1 MTERAYH
8 HGNLR
13 QALLERAW
21 STIDDEGLDAL
32 SMRQLAR
39 DVGVSHGASARHF
52 ADRTALLDAVAITG
66 FERMNTAL
74 AEAVAA
80 EPTFAGG
87 LRSAGFAYIGFA
99 VEHPAILDLM
109 YKAKHH
115 PEASVELVDLGRASM
130 AAVVA
135 LVAEGQQ
142 RGEIR
147 PGDVERQALVVF
159 AAVHGVAALATD
171 DLLDGVDWRVAA
183 DATLEAVLGALAVA
197 GASGEQHEAS
207 AVR

>member
-21 STIDDEGLDAL
+21 ATIDDDGIDAL
-32 SMRQLAR
+32 SLRQLAR

-52 ADRTALLDAVAITG
+52 ADRTALLDAIAVAG
-66 FERMNTAL
+66 FTRMNDAL
-74 AEAVAA
+74 AAA
-80 EPTFAGG
+80 ATTETTFAGQLRAAG
-87 LRSAGFAYIGFA
+87 LAYIGFA

-115 PEASVELVDLGRASM
+115 PDASPDLLGLSRASM
-130 AAVVA
+130 AVVVEFVGA
-135 LVAEGQQ
+135 AQAT
-142 RGEIR
+142 GEVR
-147 PGDVERQALVVF
+147 PGDVERQSLVVF

-171 DLLDGVDWRVAA
+171 DLLDGVPWREAA
-183 DATLEAVLGALAVA
+183 DATIDAVLSSLTGVA
-197 GASGEQHEAS
+197 TP
-207 AVR
+207 

>member
-13 QALLERAW
+13 QTLLERAW
-21 STIDDEGLDAL
+21 ATIDDAGLDAL

-52 ADRTALLDAVAITG
+52 ADRTALLDAIAVEG
-66 FERMNTAL
+66 FARMNETL
-74 AEAVAA
+74 ATAVASEA
-80 EPTFAGG
+80 TFAGQ
-87 LRSAGFAYIGFA
+87 LRAAGFAYIGFA

-115 PEASVELVDLGRASM
+115 PDASPELVRLSRASM
-130 AAVVA
+130 AVVVE
-135 LVAEGQQ
+135 LVGEAQA
-142 RGEIR
+142 RGEVR
-147 PGDVERQALVVF
+147 PGDVERQSLVVF

-171 DLLDGVDWRVAA
+171 DLLDGVPWRDAA
-183 DATLEAVLGALAVA
+183 EATIDAVLGSLAGVA
-197 GASGEQHEAS
+197 TS
-207 AVR
+207 

>member
-21 STIDDEGLDAL
+21 VTIDDDGIDAL
-32 SMRQLAR
+32 SLRQLAR

-52 ADRTALLDAVAITG
+52 ADRTALLDAIAVTG
-66 FERMNTAL
+66 FTRMNDAL
-74 AEAVAA
+74 ATAA
-80 EPTFAGG
+80 TSETTFAGQLRAAG
-87 LRSAGFAYIGFA
+87 LAYIGFA
-99 VEHPAILDLM
+99 VDHPAILDLM

-115 PEASVELVDLGRASM
+115 PDASADLLRLSRASM
-130 AAVVA
+130 TVVVEFVGAAQA
-135 LVAEGQQ
+135 T
-142 RGEIR
+142 GEVR

-171 DLLDGVDWRVAA
+171 DLLDGVPWREAA
-183 DATLEAVLGALAVA
+183 EATIDAVLSSLTGVA
-197 GASGEQHEAS
+197 TS
-207 AVR
+207 

>member
-21 STIDDEGLDAL
+21 VTIDDDGIDAL
-32 SMRQLAR
+32 SLRQLAR

-52 ADRTALLDAVAITG
+52 ADRTALLDAIAVTG
-66 FERMNTAL
+66 FTRMNDAL
-74 AEAVAA
+74 ATAA
-80 EPTFAGG
+80 TSETTFAGQLRAAG
-87 LRSAGFAYIGFA
+87 LAYIGFA
-99 VEHPAILDLM
+99 VDHPAILDLM

-115 PEASVELVDLGRASM
+115 PDASPDLLRLSRASM
-130 AAVVA
+130 TVVVEFVGAAQA
-135 LVAEGQQ
+135 T
-142 RGEIR
+142 GEVR

-171 DLLDGVDWRVAA
+171 DLLDGVPWREAA
-183 DATLEAVLGALAVA
+183 EATIDAVLGALTGVA
-197 GASGEQHEAS
+197 TA
-207 AVR
+207 

>member
-13 QALLERAW
+13 EALLERAW
-21 STIDDEGLDAL
+21 ATIDDDGLDAL

-52 ADRTALLDAVAITG
+52 ADRTALLDAIAVTG
-66 FERMNTAL
+66 FERLNAAL
-74 AEAVAA
+74 AEAVTS
-80 EPTFAGG
+80 EPTFDARLRTAG
-87 LRSAGFAYIGFA
+87 LAYVRFA

-115 PEASVELVDLGRASM
+115 PDASPELLELSRASM

-135 LVAEGQQ
+135 LVAESQAK
-142 RGEIR
+142 GEIR
-147 PGDVERQALVVF
+147 EGDVERQALVVF

-171 DLLDGVDWRVAA
+171 DLLDGVAWQDAA
-183 DATLEAVLGALAVA
+183 ESTIAVVLGAFAA
-197 GASGEQHEAS
+197 E
-207 AVR
+207 